1 MNNVAA
7 VHLPEKLPSL
17 STSADAE
24 KASTARAAIANDKI
38 RNKLIKFLSTCS
50 GEEIFTILNQM
61 LNLHEVDILAGIKD
75 YKQLLKRDARAY
87 LQSRRA
93 SEKRCTLT
101 QQLIDRYGEIIAE
114 LRPEMSAD
122 KMSQYLE
129 EFEGSI
135 RNEDDRLE
143 RITPAMIR
151 AAVIKMQRESS
162 NPLGN

>member
-1 MNNVAA
+1 MSSVAT

-17 STSADAE
+17 STNLDAE
-24 KASTARAAIANDKI
+24 KASAARAGIPNDKM

-61 LNLHEVDILAGIKD
+61 LNLHEIDILAGIKE
-75 YKQLLKRDARAY
+75 YKQLLKRDVRAY
-87 LQSRRA
+87 LKSRKA

-101 QQLIDRYGEIIAE
+101 QQLIDRYGEIIVE
-114 LRPEMSAD
+114 LRSEMSAD

-129 EFEGSI
+129 EFEETI
-135 RNEDDRLE
+135 RNADDRLE

-151 AAVIKMQRESS
+151 AAVVKMQQESS